1 MVFELGLA
9 YWVIFCETWNEKS
22 WKDSSGKRR
31 ASLKFERNRT

>member
-22 WKDSSGKRR
+22 WKDSSEEAESITKV
-31 ASLKFERNRT
+31 